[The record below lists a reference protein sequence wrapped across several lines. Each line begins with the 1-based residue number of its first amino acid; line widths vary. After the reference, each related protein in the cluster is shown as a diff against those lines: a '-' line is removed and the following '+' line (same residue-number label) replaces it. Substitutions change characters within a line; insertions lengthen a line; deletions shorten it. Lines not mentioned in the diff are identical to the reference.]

1 MRSMIHRL
9 RVPALVAAGLL
20 LGAPALAAPP
30 PNDTTQTQGA
40 STGTK
45 TQQNGTMGK
54 DVTPVDKIVRGV
66 TLQPHQQTA
75 VARIKQ
81 DEEAA
86 VTPLRDAAQSF
97 DDTLADQ
104 VRKGTV
110 DPNDKD
116 LKSKIDSLA
125 DATEKWRDTET
136 SAFDKL
142 HGILDNRQRAEIA
155 PRVATHAKDLAEPK
169 PDLPRLAKTL
179 NLTATQRR
187 EVDKVIR
194 DESKNMP
201 PATGSAQAKVPTKEV
216 TDSFKKD
223 DFKMETYMP
232 PSDARAKTAD
242 IADKQVDM
250 TKKIVDVLTPEQR
263 DKLADQ
269 LSKQGSF
276 THDAIMMKGQM
287 QPMQMKSNQQQNQ
300 PQQYQQKNK

>member
-9 RVPALVAAGLL
+9 RVPSLLAAGLL
-20 LGAPALAAPP
+20 LGAPAFAAPP
-30 PNDTTQTQGA
+30 PNDTAQTQRTQDTRAQDATKNGA
-40 STGTK
+40 
-45 TQQNGTMGK
+45 
-54 DVTPVDKIVRGV
+54 TPVDKVVRGIQ
-66 TLQPHQQTA
+66 LQPHQQTA

-86 VTPLRDAAQSF
+86 IPPLRDAVKSF
-97 DDTLADQ
+97 DSALADQ

-110 DPNDKD
+110 DPGDKD
-116 LKSKIDSLA
+116 LKAKIDTLA
-125 DATEKWRDTET
+125 DATEKWRDTED
-136 SAFDKL
+136 SAMDKL
-142 HGILDNRQRAEIA
+142 HGILDNRQRAEVA

-194 DESKNMP
+194 DESKDMP

-232 PSDARAKTAD
+232 PSDARSKTAD

-263 DKLADQ
+263 DKLADE
-269 LSKQGSF
+269 LSKQGAF
-276 THDAIMMKGQM
+276 KHDAIMTTGQM
-287 QPMQMKSNQQQNQ
+287 NQKQQ
-300 PQQYQQKNK
+300 PQKK